1 MPFLVALS
9 GIISGVRDHSMT
21 VRLDQQTRQRLQDI
35 VKGGYRSE
43 CGDRR
48 RHQQALGGATR

>member
-21 VRLDQQTRQRLQDI
+21 VRLDQQTRQRLSTS
-35 VKGGYRSE
+35 KLASA
-43 CGDRR
+43 CKT
-48 RHQQALGGATR
+48 L

>member
-21 VRLDQQTRQRLQDI
+21 VRLASKLASACKTL
-35 VKGGYRSE
+35 
-43 CGDRR
+43 
-48 RHQQALGGATR
+48 

>member
-35 VKGGYRSE
+35 VKG
-43 CGDRR
+43 
-48 RHQQALGGATR
+48 